1 MVRARRV
8 FRLVGAR
15 AWLAL
20 LALAGLA
27 ACTTAAQGPSPTVR
41 TVLIKHGL
49 YMDPITLEVN
59 VGEQVAWVN
68 DAPGGQVQVQ
78 FRRAEGAPYAL
89 GFNPVAQFDKPG
101 SFGYTATA
109 LSPGPS
115 GGDRVVTRIEGTIVV
130 KEPAPPPAAAGPPA
144 PAPAPPPARVERQP
158 PPAASVVAADL
169 PPSRPDVVRVK
180 AGRDAATTYG
190 YQPQQGVVLKIE
202 SIAATPAELR
212 AGDNL
217 LLQVQ
222 YTILAPPDRTQMSV
236 REVWMI
242 SRNNLELTRLEK
254 EAQVSS
260 GTYAIQ
266 YRVALPPDTPDGAY
280 TLSTQL
286 EVVAAG
292 KPTWETRTTRFVI
305 RR

>member
-1 MVRARRV
+1 MPRRAS
-8 FRLVGAR
+8 
-15 AWLAL
+15 LAL

-27 ACTTAAQGPSPTVR
+27 ACSTAAQGPSPTVR
-41 TVLIKHGL
+41 TVVIKHGL

-59 VGEQVAWVN
+59 PGEQVAWVN

-78 FRRAEGAPYAL
+78 FRRTEGAPYAL

-101 SFGYTATA
+101 RFGYTATA

-115 GGDRVVTRIEGTIVV
+115 GGDRIVTRIEGTIVV
-130 KEPAPPPAAAGPPA
+130 KEPPPAPAPAPPPAAA
-144 PAPAPPPARVERQP
+144 APAPPPARVERQP
-158 PPAASVVAADL
+158 PPASVVAADL

-180 AGRDAATTYG
+180 AGREAATTYG

-222 YTILAPPDRTQMSV
+222 YTILAPPDQAQMSV

-254 EAQVSS
+254 DAQVSA

-266 YRVALPPDTPDGAY
+266 YRVALPPDTPEGAY
-280 TLSTQL
+280 TLSAQL
-286 EVVAAG
+286 EVIAAG
-292 KPTWETRTTRFVI
+292 KPTWDTRTARFVI